1 MSQDNGQTSVVRK
14 VASRLRGDGKSE
26 EGGDMRSEEEPSGEM
41 ARLAGQEVAQARHEL
56 PQNANQKAAVK
67 PSWGSNA
74 SLPLSE
80 IERAVLSRIQVMGDA
95 AGKQD
100 VPADIIDFMQRANV
114 IFLDK
119 NNQRV
124 SFSRVVVAWEE

>member
-14 VASRLRGDGKSE
+14 MASRLRRDGKSE
-26 EGGDMRSEEEPSGEM
+26 EGGDMRSEEEPEGEM
-41 ARLAGQEVAQARHEL
+41 ARLAGQEAAQARYEL
-56 PQNANQKAAVK
+56 PQNANPKAAVK

-80 IERAVLSRIQVMGDA
+80 IERAVLSRIQVMGST

-100 VPADIIDFMQRANV
+100 VPGDIIDFMQRANV

>member
-14 VASRLRGDGKSE
+14 MASRLRRDGKSE
-26 EGGDMRSEEEPSGEM
+26 EGGDMRSEEEPAGEM
-41 ARLAGQEVAQARHEL
+41 ARLASSEVVTSRHEL
-56 PQNANQKAAVK
+56 PQNANPKAAVK

-80 IERAVLSRIQVMGDA
+80 IERAVLSRIQVMGST

-100 VPADIIDFMQRANV
+100 VPGDIMDFMQRANV